1 MPMSF
6 HGLVNTKSEEIMKIA
21 WIGTGVMGKPMALHL
36 ADAGYDV
43 TVYNRTYEKAKALEP
58 KVKVAKD
65 IKSCVENADVVF
77 SIVGY
82 PSDVNETYE
91 HVMKYVK
98 KNTILIDM
106 TTSSPT
112 LAVELEKEAKKQG
125 LSMLDAPVTG
135 GDLGAKNATLSI
147 MVGGDEKVFHHVL
160 PLLERLGKTIT
171 YMGKPGNGQHAKLAN
186 QTAIAGSI
194 IGIAEALIYAK
205 SKGLDQERMLSVI
218 TGGSA
223 NSWQAANNGL
233 KMIRGDY
240 APGFYIKHFLKDLKL
255 VIEVKKDLPLEVVTQ
270 VARVYEILSDDHM
283 QDLGTQAVIEY
294 YLRRMN

>member
-1 MPMSF
+1 
-6 HGLVNTKSEEIMKIA
+6 MKIA

-58 KVKVAKD
+58 KCYVAND
-65 IKSCVENADVVF
+65 IKSCVKDADIIF

-82 PSDVNETYE
+82 PSDVKETYLE
-91 HVMKYVK
+91 VMKYAK
-98 KNTILIDM
+98 KNAIFVDM

-112 LAVELEKEAKKQG
+112 LAIELEKEAKNKG
-125 LSMLDAPVTG
+125 FFMLDAPVTG

-147 MVGGDEKVFHHVL
+147 MVGGDEDVYQKVL
-160 PLLERLGKTIT
+160 PLFKYLGKTIT
-171 YMGKPGNGQHAKLAN
+171 YMGQPGFGQHAKLAN

-194 IGIAEALIYAK
+194 IGIAEALTYAK
-205 SKGLDQERMLSVI
+205 AKGLDQEKMLAVI

-223 NSWQAANNGL
+223 NSWQAANNGP
-233 KMIRGDY
+233 KMINHDY

-255 VIEVKKDLPLEVVTQ
+255 VIEEKKDLPLEVVSQ
-270 VARVYEILSDDHM
+270 VARVYQLLSDENM

-294 YLRRMN
+294 YLRRLN